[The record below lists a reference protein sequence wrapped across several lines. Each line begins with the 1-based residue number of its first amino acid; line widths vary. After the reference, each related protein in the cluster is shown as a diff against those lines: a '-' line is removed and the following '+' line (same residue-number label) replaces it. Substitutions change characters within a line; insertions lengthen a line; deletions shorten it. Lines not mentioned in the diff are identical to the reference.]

1 MPATPTNWT
10 GPCAPPPGHEPA
22 RPAPSLAGA
31 RPGIAGTGHV
41 GRQAARTAHAS
52 FGAEILHWNRSPRP
66 DRTAVHRGEDLP
78 YAVHA

>member
-1 MPATPTNWT
+1 M
-10 GPCAPPPGHEPA
+10 
-22 RPAPSLAGA
+22 
-31 RPGIAGTGHV
+31 AGTGHV